1 MNRRYFAAGCVRNLR
16 KHCEMLDEIERR
28 DNQLRAANEAAAVLL
43 TCEEETFEDTLRKG
57 VGYIAERM
65 GLDRSYV
72 WRNEM
77 VGGEL
82 FYVCNYEWLRDGEH
96 QGLVVHPAM
105 KYRYGALPRWEV
117 LLRRGE
123 CLNGPVSSFPSEEQN
138 MLRPYGVKSLLIIP
152 VHLRGEFWGFISFD
166 DCRKERAFL
175 KDEVDVLRSV
185 SLMIA
190 SIVARYMIAGQLKE
204 ALREAQEAN
213 QAKSNFIAAMSHEI
227 RTPMN
232 AIIGMTRIGKAARDM
247 EKMAYS
253 LNRIDGASNH
263 LLGVI
268 NDILDISK
276 IEAGKFELS
285 YHEFNFEDMVKTV
298 VNIISFRT
306 GEKKQRFTVFID
318 KNIPDT
324 IISDAQRLSQV
335 ITNLLSNAVKFT
347 PDEKSIRL
355 DAFLTGEEDGV
366 CTLNIAVTDQG
377 IGISEEQQLRLF
389 SSFQQAESSI
399 SREFGGTGLGLI
411 ISKHIVERM
420 GGAIWVES
428 RLGEGARFAFS
439 VQAERGSKQNEPLL
453 LPRFSKGDIKALIVD
468 DDPDTLEC
476 FLDISSEAK
485 PVEETFS
492 FVGRRLLLAEDIEI
506 NREIVL
512 TMLEPTMLII
522 DCAENG
528 AEAVRKFE
536 KNPDRY
542 DMILM
547 DVEMPEMNGYEATR
561 RIRSLDAGKAK
572 SIPIVAMTANV
583 FREDIKKCL
592 EAGMNGH
599 LGKPFKTNDVLR
611 VIHEHLNKETV
622 LKN

>member
-247 EKMAYS
+247 EKMVYS

-428 RLGEGARFAFS
+428 RLGEGARFSFS
-439 VQAERGSKQNEPLL
+439 VRAERGSKQNEPLL
-453 LPRFSKGDIKALIVD
+453 FPRFSKGDIKALIVD

-528 AEAVRKFE
+528 VEAVRKFE
-536 KNPDRY
+536 KTPDRY